1 MSEATEGLTLLEMA
15 WQTFRANM
23 WLYLSMPITS
33 GLVGYGTNVLA
44 IKMMFRPLEF
54 VGIKPPFLG
63 WQGIIPRKAGKMASI
78 SVDTLVPK
86 LVSEQE
92 IFERLDPDRVAEAI
106 EQPVVEL
113 VDQLMEEIMREYQP
127 TLWESLPLRVRD
139 LLIERVKRE
148 APEVVADVMSD
159 IRNNVNN
166 LFDLKDMVITTLM
179 RDKQLINTIF
189 EETGREEFR
198 FIGKS
203 GFYFGFAFGLVQMV
217 GWSFYQAD
225 WQLPLFGLL
234 VGYATNWIALNV
246 IFRPLKPRRF
256 GPFVVQGLFF
266 KRQQEIAR
274 DYGQLIADKIVTPS
288 NIIEGVLKGPYAERM
303 FNMIAKHIKRTID
316 EQSGIARPFV
326 AWTVGTRRYVEMKD
340 RAVERIVQR
349 LPETARSVDDYAREA
364 MDLAQTLSGR
374 LQALPAPEFEGM
386 LRPAFQEDEWMLIA
400 VGAALGFAVGVVQ
413 VVMFKTLAAAPVLSA
428 AAALFTTL
436 A

>member
-1 MSEATEGLTLLEMA
+1 MTEATEGLTLLEMA

-106 EQPVVEL
+106 ERPVVEL

-148 APEVVADVMSD
+148 APDVVADVMSD

-234 VGYATNWIALNV
+234 VGYATNWIALRM
-246 IFRPLKPRRF
+246 IFRPLKPRKF

-364 MDLAQTLSGR
+364 MDLAETLSGR

-413 VVMFKTLAAAPVLSA
+413 VIMFKTLAAAPALSASATLFSA
-428 AAALFTTL
+428 AA
-436 A
+436 

>member
-1 MSEATEGLTLLEMA
+1 MTEATEGLTLLEMA

-106 EQPVVEL
+106 ERPVVEL

-148 APEVVADVMSD
+148 APDVVADVMSD

-234 VGYATNWIALNV
+234 VGYATNWIALRM
-246 IFRPLKPRRF
+246 IFRPLKPRKF

-364 MDLAQTLSGR
+364 MDLAETLSGR

-400 VGAALGFAVGVVQ
+400 VGAALGFAVGVLQ
-413 VVMFKTLAAAPVLSA
+413 VIMFKTLAAAPALSASATLFSA
-428 AAALFTTL
+428 AA
-436 A
+436 

>member
-1 MSEATEGLTLLEMA
+1 MTEATDGLSLLEMA
-15 WQTFRANM
+15 WQTFRANL

-92 IFERLDPDRVAEAI
+92 IFERLDPERVAEAI
-106 EQPVVEL
+106 ERPVVEL

-148 APEVVADVMSD
+148 APEVVADVMAD
-159 IRNNVNN
+159 IRNNVDN

-225 WQLPLFGLL
+225 WQLPLFGLI
-234 VGYATNWIALNV
+234 VGYATNWIALRM

-256 GPFVVQGLFF
+256 GPFVIQGLFF

-303 FNMIAKHIKRTID
+303 FNMISRHIKRTID

-400 VGAALGFAVGVVQ
+400 VGAALGFAVGIMQ
-413 VVMFKTLAAAPVLSA
+413 VIMFKTLAAAPVISA
-428 AAALFTTL
+428 AIAPLSL
-436 A
+436 LS

>member
-1 MSEATEGLTLLEMA
+1 MTEATDGLSLLEMA
-15 WQTFRANM
+15 WQTFRANL

-92 IFERLDPDRVAEAI
+92 IFERLDPERVAEAI
-106 EQPVVEL
+106 ERPVVEL

-148 APEVVADVMSD
+148 APEVVADVMAD
-159 IRNNVNN
+159 IRNNVDN

-225 WQLPLFGLL
+225 WQLPLFGLI
-234 VGYATNWIALNV
+234 VGYATNWIALRM

-256 GPFVVQGLFF
+256 GPFVIQGLFF

-303 FNMIAKHIKRTID
+303 FNMISRHIKRTID

-400 VGAALGFAVGVVQ
+400 VGAALGFAVGIMQ
-413 VVMFKTLAAAPVLSA
+413 VIMFKTLAAAPALSA
-428 AAALFTTL
+428 AAAPFS
-436 A
+436 AMA

>member
-54 VGIKPPFLG
+54 VGIKPPYLG
-63 WQGIIPRKAGKMASI
+63 WQGIVPRKAGKMASI

-234 VGYATNWIALNV
+234 VGYATNWIALRM

-288 NIIEGVLKGPYAERM
+288 NIIEGVLKGRYAERM